1 MYGSLKLMNDFGEGG
16 KARSCYRLSQV
27 CAEMG
32 DASSSDLYLQEAMQI
47 RRAIK
52 GLSVVTLSLDDDV
65 DQRSFDDLV
74 NTQDLWPS
82 KPPVE

>member
-27 CAEMG
+27 HAEMG
-32 DASSSDLYLQEAMQI
+32 DASSSDLYLQEAIRI

-52 GLSVVTLSLDDDV
+52 GSSVSSLPLDDDV
-65 DQRSFDDLV
+65 NQASFDALV
-74 NTQDLWPS
+74 NKQDLWPS
-82 KPPVE
+82 KPSVD